1 MAYITGP
8 ELLERL
14 PQNGR
19 GISPAQV
26 KEALESAIE
35 EVAALT
41 GDTAGAGANARKAV
55 ANYAHAD
62 LLDIVFPRDARER
75 DSESTV
81 LRQNAERALAAHARA
96 HPDPAPDLSRDEV
109 PDGYSGVM
117 SWG

>member
-1 MAYITGP
+1 MAYITAV
-8 ELLERL
+8 ELLDRL
-14 PQNGR
+14 PLNGR
-19 GISPAQV
+19 GVSTAQV
-26 KEALESAIE
+26 QEALESAVE
-35 EVAALT
+35 EVAAVT
-41 GDTAGAGANARKAV
+41 GDTTGKGANARKAV

-109 PDGYSGVM
+109 PDGYSGAM